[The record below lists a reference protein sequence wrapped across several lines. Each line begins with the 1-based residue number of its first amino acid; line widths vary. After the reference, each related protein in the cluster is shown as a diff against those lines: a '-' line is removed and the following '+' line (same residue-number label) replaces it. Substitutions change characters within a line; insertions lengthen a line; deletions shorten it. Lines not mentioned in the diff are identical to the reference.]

1 MAPAGTYLIEVV
13 NPDYRYEPM
22 RVDITA
28 KGKVRARMVNNLQPS
43 QVTLVRKLNMIIGLP
58 YKIKMAYCLI
68 IHHVVRVINCLFMLI
83 FRSRIPYDLK
93 QKRK

>member
-43 QVTLVRKLNMIIGLP
+43 QVTLVRI
-58 YKIKMAYCLI
+58 
-68 IHHVVRVINCLFMLI
+68 
-83 FRSRIPYDLK
+83 
-93 QKRK
+93 

>member
-43 QVTLVRKLNMIIGLP
+43 QVTLVRKRNIIIGLP
-58 YKIKMAYCLI
+58 YQIKIT
-68 IHHVVRVINCLFMLI
+68 
-83 FRSRIPYDLK
+83 
-93 QKRK
+93 